1 MPTPSPGDERVSV
14 GDGAS
19 RGAPDGARSGSPSA
33 LASGDDGASGGVRG
47 WLRRHV
53 GGAPPTLDERCWG
66 EPFESSEVL
75 APLSTDERAR
85 LRALAERFVATRRF
99 ECAGGLVLD
108 DAMRARVALEA
119 CLPVLELGL
128 EGYRRARSVLLYPAG
143 FLVEQSWTDEA
154 GVEHARE
161 AELVGE
167 AWEGGPVILAWDD
180 VAAPLSGTN
189 VVVHEFA
196 HVLDALNGRTNGF
209 PPLGDAAL
217 ARRWPLAFGA
227 AYADHVARV
236 ERGDEAFL
244 DDYGAEDEAEF
255 FAVAVETFF
264 TWPENV
270 AEGYPAVYD
279 VLREYFRQDPLERL
293 AATG

>member
-1 MPTPSPGDERVSV
+1 MSPGGLFRRRPAAAIDERHWR
-14 GDGAS
+14 D
-19 RGAPDGARSGSPSA
+19 
-33 LASGDDGASGGVRG
+33 
-47 WLRRHV
+47 
-53 GGAPPTLDERCWG
+53 
-66 EPFESSEVL
+66 PFETSEAL
-75 APLSTDERAR
+75 APLGAGERAR
-85 LRALAERFVATRRF
+85 LRELAARFAATVRF
-99 ECAGGLVLD
+99 GTAGGLAPED
-108 DAMRARVALEA
+108 RMRARVALEA

-128 EGYRRARSVLLYPAG
+128 DGYRDVRSVLLYPAG
-143 FLVEQSWTDEA
+143 FLVEQRWTDEA
-154 GVEHARE
+154 GVEHERE
-161 AELVGE
+161 AALSGE
-167 AWEGGPVILAWDD
+167 AWESGPIILAWDD
-180 VAAPLSGTN
+180 VESPAPGGN

-196 HVLDALNGRTNGF
+196 HVLDASNGRVNGF
-209 PPLGDAAL
+209 PPIASRAL
-217 ARRWPLAFGA
+217 AARWPRVFAA